1 MSSELERSA
10 VEYEFY
16 TGLINEYTQQLQT
29 LNNVY
34 TSLSITI
41 SSLEGLKKCKDN
53 IEGFTSLGS
62 GAYVKVV
69 VQSVTNVIIGVGAGV
84 FVEKSID
91 EAINILNK
99 RLEIVKSNIEQ
110 LQRLIEELYARIAE
124 LERKIAELSRR

>member
-53 IEGFTSLGS
+53 IEGFTSLES

-91 EAINILNK
+91 EAIDILNK

-110 LQRLIEELYARIAE
+110 LQRLIEELYTRIAE